1 MTSTLPLTG
10 ITVADFSRVLAGPL
24 CTMMLADAGARV
36 IKVERPGSGDDT
48 RQWGPPFIDKESA
61 YFLSVNRNKES
72 LTIDLKSA
80 PGQEVAR
87 RLIARSDVVIDN
99 FLPIQRERFGLT
111 APQVHRYRS
120 NAICCSIAG
129 YPSDG
134 PNAESPG
141 YDLLAQASGGLMA
154 ITGETS
160 REGVKTGVAISDILT
175 AHYAHG
181 AILAALHARQRTGEG
196 SAIEVSLLGAT
207 LASLINV
214 AQNHLISGSEAQRW
228 GNSHASIVP
237 YGAFHASDGQ
247 FVVAVGTDAQF
258 EQLCRAVLRREDL
271 AVDERFREN
280 RARVI
285 RRDELVSILNT
296 IFAEATVA
304 QWVDR
309 CVRADIPAS
318 PVEPVSRAM
327 SSHTAKSMVDSAP
340 HPTLGTIRVM
350 GSPVVLNGRRLPTR
364 SAPPVLGEHTKA
376 ILAELGFT
384 NEEADAIENV
394 HA

>member
-1 MTSTLPLTG
+1 MSSLLPLTG
-10 ITVADFSRVLAGPL
+10 ITVADFSRILAGPL

-36 IKVERPGSGDDT
+36 IKVERPGTGDDT
-48 RQWGPPFIDKESA
+48 RQWGPPFVDKESA

-72 LTIDLKSA
+72 LAIDLKSA
-80 PGQEVAR
+80 SGQEVAQ

-99 FLPIQRERFGLT
+99 FLPSQRERFGLT
-111 APQVHRYRS
+111 AAQVHRYRS

-134 PNAESPG
+134 PSADAPG

-160 REGVKTGVAISDILT
+160 REGVKTGVAISDVLT

-181 AILAALHARQRTGEG
+181 AILAALCSRERTGEG
-196 SAIEVSLLGAT
+196 SAIEVSLIGAT
-207 LASLINV
+207 LASLVNV
-214 AQNHLISGSEAQRW
+214 AQNHLISGSEAKRW

-258 EQLCRAVLRREDL
+258 EKLCRTVLRRNDL
-271 AVDERFREN
+271 AVDERFRNN
-280 RARVI
+280 RARVTG
-285 RRDELVSILNT
+285 RDQLIPILNA
-296 IFAEATVA
+296 IFAEETVSE
-304 QWVDR
+304 WVER
-309 CVRADIPAS
+309 CLRADIPAS
-318 PVEPVSRAM
+318 PVEPVSRAL
-327 SSHTAKSMVDSAP
+327 SSDTAKAMVDSTR
-340 HPTLGTIRVM
+340 HTTLGTIRVM
-350 GSPVVLNGRRLPTR
+350 GSPVVLNGRRLATR
-364 SAPPVLGEHTKA
+364 SAPPILGEHTKA

-384 NEEADAIENV
+384 EKPG
-394 HA
+394 